1 MPLEV
6 GSEAMLQIQGLEV
19 GYGESIILRDISLK
33 VSKGQ
38 VVCLMGRNGVGKTTL
53 IRAIMGVLPAKK
65 GTISYGKTDI
75 TKKSPDQ
82 RARMGIGYV
91 PQGREIFSQLTVE
104 ENIQIGLEA
113 NRFGRKAVP
122 AEATVEFPV
131 LKQMAKRR
139 GGDLSG
145 GQQQQLAF
153 ARALTSEP
161 EVLLLDEPTEGI
173 QPSIVQ
179 DIQNVIHKLKKR
191 GDLAI
196 LLVEQ
201 SVEFV
206 LEVGDYFYVL
216 DKGAIVAEGPMAM
229 FDESLLMHHLSV

>member
-53 IRAIMGVLPAKK
+53 MRAIMGVLPAKQ

>member
-1 MPLEV
+1 MLEIKN
-6 GSEAMLQIQGLEV
+6 GSV
-19 GYGESIILRDISLK
+19 GYGETVVLRDISIKLQ
-33 VSKGQ
+33 KGK
-38 VVCLMGRNGVGKTTL
+38 VVCLLGRNGAGKTTL
-53 IRAIMGVLPAKK
+53 MRAIMGVLPLKDGEIYYDDKPIQTWA
-65 GTISYGKTDI
+65 SDR
-75 TKKSPDQ
+75 
-82 RARMGIGYV
+82 RARSGIGIV

-104 ENIQIGLEA
+104 ENVWIGLEA
-113 NRFGRKAVP
+113 NRFGRKSVP
-122 AEATVEFPV
+122 AEATAEFPV
-131 LKQMAKRR
+131 LAQMAKRR

-153 ARALTSEP
+153 ARALAAEP

-179 DIQNVIHKLKKR
+179 DIQGVIHKLKAR

-206 LEVGDYFYVL
+206 REVGDYFYVV
-216 DKGAIVAEGPMAM
+216 DKGTIVAEGPVSE
-229 FDESLLMHHLSV
+229 FNESLLMHHLSV